1 MIAHTGFISSFDAC
15 NAAFLL
21 ADDQITSRDALK
33 KSVVGEHSIKW
44 EGDTPMNIAG
54 PAIRK
59 ARREKG
65 LTQKELAALSGM
77 AQSDISRVE
86 GEKGNPSVEIL
97 ERIAQGIGMKLL
109 IEFVPLREE
118 KAGTKSK
125 GKKTK

>member
-54 PAIRK
+54 PVIRK

-65 LTQKELAALSGM
+65 LTQKELAELSGM

-86 GEKGNPSVEIL
+86 GESGNPSIEIL
-97 ERIAQGIGMKLL
+97 ERIAQGMGMKLI
-109 IEFVPLREE
+109 IEFVSPEE
-118 KAGTKSK
+118 KHAETKMR
-125 GKKTK
+125 GRKTK